1 MLKNKEKAMLSLS
14 SEQSENS
21 YTVENLKSVIDS
33 KDRHLGNLKER
44 VKLHQYGV
52 LIVFNLL
59 WNLHNLLKACNLSTL
74 DTRES
79 SLLYFQISQKCQGQK
94 VGKNL

>member
-1 MLKNKEKAMLSLS
+1 MLSLS
-14 SEQSENS
+14 SEHSENS

-33 KDRHLGNLKER
+33 KDRQLGNLKER

-59 WNLHNLLKACNLSTL
+59 WSLHNLLKACNLSTL
-74 DTRES
+74 DTRLRES
-79 SLLYFQISQKCQGQK
+79 SLLYFQISQKHQGQK